1 MTIRKSLILPI
12 ALLIVALS
20 VISVTTLFAK
30 EDDATS
36 PAVTPFASKVANIL
50 GMDEVKV
57 FQVIEQAKSE
67 LQTERMSKKLSQ
79 MVEEGKL
86 TQEQADQKL
95 GDLAFDFE
103 AKGSAWDD
111 EKMRYARAAHA
122 RHKGLQKKLT
132 GSKQGI
138 EEKIDQMVR
147 RGELTQEEAD
157 EKLADLASDFKADG
171 GVWAKD
177 KSGVWAKDK
186 MGYARVGHAWK
197 KDFQKKPPRNR
208 EGIEERISQMVEKG
222 ILTEDEA
229 DRKLDALTAKRSAG

>member
-177 KSGVWAKDK
+177 K

-208 EGIEERISQMVEKG
+208 EGIEERISQMVERG

-229 DRKLDALTAKRSAG
+229 DRKLDGLTAKRSAG

>member
-30 EDDATS
+30 EDGATTS
-36 PAVTPFASKVANIL
+36 AVTPFASKVANML

-57 FQVIEQAKSE
+57 SQVIEQAKSE
-67 LQTERMSKKLSQ
+67 LQTERIGKKLSQ

-86 TQEQADQKL
+86 TQE
-95 GDLAFDFE
+95 
-103 AKGSAWDD
+103 
-111 EKMRYARAAHA
+111 
-122 RHKGLQKKLT
+122 
-132 GSKQGI
+132 
-138 EEKIDQMVR
+138 
-147 RGELTQEEAD
+147 EAD
-157 EKLADLASDFKADG
+157 EKLEDLASDFKADG

-177 KSGVWAKDK
+177 K
-186 MGYARVGHAWK
+186 MGYARIGHACR
-197 KDFQKKPPRNR
+197 KDFQKKPLGNG

>member
-30 EDDATS
+30 EDGATTS
-36 PAVTPFASKVANIL
+36 AVTPFASKVANML

-57 FQVIEQAKSE
+57 SQVIEQAKSE
-67 LQTERMSKKLSQ
+67 LQTERIGKKLSQ

-86 TQEQADQKL
+86 TQEEADEKL
-95 GDLAFDFE
+95 ADLASDVE
-103 AKGSAWDD
+103 ANGSTWDN
-111 EKMRYARAAHA
+111 EKMRYARAVHA
-122 RHKGLQKKLT
+122 RKKGFQKKLI
-132 GSKQGI
+132 GSKEGI
-138 EEKIDQMVR
+138 EGKINQMVK

-157 EKLADLASDFKADG
+157 EKLEDLASDFKADG

-177 KSGVWAKDK
+177 K
-186 MGYARVGHAWK
+186 MGYARIGHAWR
-197 KDFQKKPPRNR
+197 KDFQKKPLGNG

>member
-79 MVEEGKL
+79 MVEEGK
-86 TQEQADQKL
+86 
-95 GDLAFDFE
+95 
-103 AKGSAWDD
+103 
-111 EKMRYARAAHA
+111 
-122 RHKGLQKKLT
+122 
-132 GSKQGI
+132 
-138 EEKIDQMVR
+138 
-147 RGELTQEEAD
+147 LTQEEAD

-229 DRKLDALTAKRSAG
+229 DRKLDALTAKLSARWGLATN